1 MRLLDWLI
9 DGVRCSPILKAPS
22 FRRRI
27 PMKAL
32 RNVLGVCV
40 VTLSFSG
47 SAFAGVMHTGC
58 KLNGSGHSTALAL
71 EAALDVVQSIFAL
84 L

>member
-9 DGVRCSPILKAPS
+9 DGVRCSPIFKTPS

-32 RNVLGVCV
+32 RNALGVCV
-40 VTLSFSG
+40 VTLTFSG
-47 SAFAGVMHTGC
+47 SAFAGVMQTGC
-58 KLNGSGHSTALAL
+58 KLNGSGHSMALAL
-71 EAALDVVQSIFAL
+71 EAALDVVQGIMTL